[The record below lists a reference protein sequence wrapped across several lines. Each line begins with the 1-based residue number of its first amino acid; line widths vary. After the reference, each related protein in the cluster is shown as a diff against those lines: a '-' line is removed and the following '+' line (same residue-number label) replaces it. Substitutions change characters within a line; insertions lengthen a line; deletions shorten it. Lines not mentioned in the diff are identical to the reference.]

1 MAVALIR
8 FKGRRLE
15 ELKSLWT
22 EFMREVIYRPGTTL
36 LIYCVNYIDKY
47 ITR

>member
-22 EFMREVIYRPGTTL
+22 EFMREVYLPSGHNSLDILRKLYR
-36 LIYCVNYIDKY
+36 
-47 ITR
+47 